1 MLFNA
6 PSCDLLDRVQTEES
20 QVSATVVVAEEILPA
35 GLCAAVDLQRAD
47 SSLVVAPIA
56 QAADKELHRSSFAD
70 CQQQITQNIA
80 VKCMQD
86 IVVFETEDIRGL
98 LQLVHEESTYHAER
112 ICFRIKG
119 KRVFPSVQVNGGIIR
134 SPIQN
139 FTAPFLCT
147 QKAKFFV
154 FFELLSHCG
163 LIQGEVP
170 VEMREI
176 VVVDPVN
183 NLLGR

>member
-1 MLFNA
+1 
-6 PSCDLLDRVQTEES
+6 
-20 QVSATVVVAEEILPA
+20 
-35 GLCAAVDLQRAD
+35 
-47 SSLVVAPIA
+47 
-56 QAADKELHRSSFAD
+56 
-70 CQQQITQNIA
+70 
-80 VKCMQD
+80 MQD

-98 LQLVHEESTYHAER
+98 LQFVHKERTYHAER

-119 KRVFPSVQVNGGIIR
+119 KRVFPRVQVNGGIIR

-139 FTAPFLCT
+139 FTAPFLRT

-154 FFELLSHCG
+154 FFELLSHG
-163 LIQGEVP
+163 RLIQGEVP